1 MIKYISRLTRATNVN
16 KIMTMDAFKKS
27 SNEFIKNSQRKVLTK
42 LS

>member
-16 KIMTMDAFKKS
+16 KMMTMDAFRKS
-27 SNEFIKNSQRKVLTK
+27 PNEFIKSSQRKVLTK

>member
-1 MIKYISRLTRATNVN
+1 MIKYISRLTRAMNVN
-16 KIMTMDAFKKS
+16 KVMTMNAFQKS

>member
-16 KIMTMDAFKKS
+16 EMMTMDTFRKS

>member
-1 MIKYISRLTRATNVN
+1 MNVN
-16 KIMTMDAFKKS
+16 KMMTMNAFGKS

>member
-16 KIMTMDAFKKS
+16 KMMTMDAFRKS
-27 SNEFIKNSQRKVLTK
+27 SNVFIKNSQRKVLTK

>member
-1 MIKYISRLTRATNVN
+1 MIKYISRLTRAMNVN
-16 KIMTMDAFKKS
+16 KMMTMNAFKKS

>member
-16 KIMTMDAFKKS
+16 KMMKMDAFRKS

>member
-16 KIMTMDAFKKS
+16 KMMTMDAFRKS
-27 SNEFIKNSQRKVLTK
+27 SNGFTKNSQRKVLTK

>member
-1 MIKYISRLTRATNVN
+1 MNVN
-16 KIMTMDAFKKS
+16 KMMTMNAFSKS